1 MAPPTDHLE
10 APRAFMSYSHDDNQ
24 HRDWVAAL
32 AGRLRANGV
41 GLCLDR
47 WNVALGG
54 NLALFMERAAN
65 TAYRVVAVVSEAYA
79 RKADEREG
87 GAGVEAQMLSARLYA
102 DLDEAQVIPVIRN
115 NSANPPRLPAFLSGR
130 RWIDFRDDT
139 RAEDSYHELLRDLHS
154 VPVDVAPP
162 LGPNPFDGRSH
173 AEARVE
179 IRNSPA
185 RWHSPGIAGSVEFVY
200 TQNSGR
206 YMIGSGLCQFTLYL
220 GVRGPDTV
228 YVLNDPAD
236 IKHVAVISRLR
247 GREAL
252 LSDVSRFNTSSRVV
266 DAGAGDAII
275 LHNKNG
281 YWAIMSVTAVF
292 ERRALDDER
301 VIRFQYG
308 IQMNRTPDL
317 SGVLPIAASG

>member
-1 MAPPTDHLE
+1 
-10 APRAFMSYSHDDNQ
+10 MSYSHDDDH

-41 GLCLDR
+41 DVCLDR
-47 WNVALGG
+47 WDVALGG

-65 TAYRVVAVVSEAYA
+65 AAYRVVAIVSATYA

-115 NSANPPRLPAFLSGR
+115 NPANPPRLPAYLSGR
-130 RWIDFRDDT
+130 RWIDFRDDK
-139 RAEDSYHELLRDLHS
+139 RAEDSYEELLRDLRS
-154 VPVDVAPP
+154 APVDAAPP
-162 LGPNPFDGRSH
+162 LGANPFDGKSDT
-173 AEARVE
+173 EARLE
-179 IRNSPA
+179 IRNAPA
-185 RWHSPGIAGSVEFVY
+185 RWHSPGLTGNVEFVY
-200 TQNSGR
+200 AQNSGR
-206 YMIGSGLCQFTLYL
+206 YMIGSGLCQFTLDL

-247 GREAL
+247 GREVL
-252 LSDVSRFNTSSRVV
+252 LSDVSQFNTSSRVV
-266 DAGAGDAII
+266 DAGIGDAII

-281 YWAIMSVTAVF
+281 YWAVVMVTAIF
-292 ERRALDDER
+292 GRRALDDER
-301 VIRFQYG
+301 VIRFQYWIRPDRAPDFSG
-308 IQMNRTPDL
+308 ILVIDTP
-317 SGVLPIAASG
+317 A